1 MFRSLGQVSGVGLSS
16 AMLQASL
23 NRELVARFDSPE
35 VSQNFMYSCI
45 WLIISGHCN
54 FQLISRIKHASSA
67 IADLPTEWDRQ
78 QARGAYEVALHQT
91 FAFGCI
97 VAVVMFLVSLAVS
110 RFMSFYLNHAHS
122 IYQLAIKVPNKVL
135 QTSPPLAT
143 GDTKPGGAVES
154 EV

>member
-1 MFRSLGQVSGVGLSS
+1 
-16 AMLQASL
+16 MLQVLLQIYLRNGTVSKL
-23 NRELVARFDSPE
+23 E
-35 VSQNFMYSCI
+35 VHTRLLFI
-45 WLIISGHCN
+45 
-54 FQLISRIKHASSA
+54 
-67 IADLPTEWDRQ
+67 
-78 QARGAYEVALHQT
+78 
-91 FAFGCI
+91 
-97 VAVVMFLVSLAVS
+97 SLAVS